1 MPAMGILF
9 HHTVEML
16 LKGGLAQKRKL
27 PELEAKTL
35 SAGSTVATTV
45 TFHPNMIGDEAIKVA
60 VRRAVARLA

>member
-1 MPAMGILF
+1 LPVSSADSEPMPLGAA
-9 HHTVEML
+9 L
-16 LKGGLAQKRKL
+16 LTGTAGST
-27 PELEAKTL
+27 TL